1 MVTTIDYPRRI
12 KERLRILGRP
22 TTEKDLIKQLR
33 VKGEARLEAKRA
45 IEGLLTKGELVRTR
59 TDRIGLPEKMDLVAG
74 RLEMKR
80 GGFGFVV
87 PSEPGLADVYVPST
101 ELPEALHGDRVFVHV
116 DRKSADGRL
125 EGRIVKVVERV
136 TTQIVGRLETDVG
149 GARGGPPAPPVSYA

>member
-1 MVTTIDYPRRI
+1 LSKPDQTLSTTDYPRRI

-101 ELPEALHGDRVFVHV
+101 ELAGALHGDRVLDGDVPRPLFGPEVRLDHV
-116 DRKSADGRL
+116 VL
-125 EGRIVKVVERV
+125 
-136 TTQIVGRLETDVG
+136 
-149 GARGGPPAPPVSYA
+149 GACLLNPISRTAHPISWFF